1 MRRSSAFAI
10 ATIVALSAVAAHG
23 QTQIPVMLRVLGSVT
38 VPAGPAENA
47 LVIALNLEDF
57 AAVQTY
63 TGTDGTFSLPKLR
76 GGIYRIIA
84 LKQGFIPA
92 IATVVPT
99 KPDHK
104 VTLRMADEKSAR
116 ARSKAQE
123 IWEIRGSLPPDVL
136 REVDRVLAGEADLPY
151 EVPRLSGE
159 MVSMTGVANAAP
171 SYAQTAL
178 GLHSRLTDN
187 WQLGITGNMQ
197 RLANPIDT
205 SEDLT
210 SPVAESSVM
219 SMEIRSGAHES
230 YRVASTKSWWR
241 YRETL
246 DAGERQADVQ
256 AHNFEWEHG
265 DTRVQIRYLAQ
276 ANLYRPSAFDSDVI
290 EIGGDTPIVQTG
302 RSALGVSVRVVQESF
317 RGATNTTAP
326 GEVIRKADLGA
337 NGTVLVGHGL
347 LLQYGLASRIGLESS
362 AWAPKTGAE
371 WKFGKS
377 TAIFATGMYKVL
389 DESIATTTPIMTT
402 WSDEMR
408 ILPKYSYS
416 FGIASTKDAANQLS
430 GVISISKVDAP
441 LRVVSQDGFDQFW
454 DGLYVDAGDTRRDVR
469 VNGRRTF
476 GKTLA
481 LDVVASA
488 GEANPALAASGR
500 KSYVSGDLQ
509 STFLPTRTSL
519 ALSYR
524 GMRQPQPTTAEEY
537 RSKRVNV
544 RLAQSLYLPIDLNV
558 LLGIELANATN
569 SPFLADDPAEG
580 GSRRY
585 VGGLALK
592 F

>member
-1 MRRSSAFAI
+1 MRRFSAFAI
-10 ATIVALSAVAAHG
+10 ATIVALSAVAAHA
-23 QTQIPVMLRVLGSVT
+23 QTQLPAMLKVLGSVT
-38 VPAGPAENA
+38 IPAGPAENA

-63 TGTDGTFSLPKLR
+63 TGTDGSFSLPKLR
-76 GGIYRIIA
+76 NGIYRVIA

-92 IATVVPT
+92 TATVVPT
-99 KPDHK
+99 RSHHK

-116 ARSKAQE
+116 ARSRAQE

-151 EVPRLSGE
+151 EVPRFRGE

-178 GLHSRLTDN
+178 GLQSRLTDN
-187 WQLGITGNMQ
+187 WQLGISGNMQ
-197 RLANPIDT
+197 RVANPID
-205 SEDLT
+205 SSANLT

-219 SMEIRSGAHES
+219 SMEIRSGANES

-241 YRETL
+241 YRDTL

-265 DTRVQIRYLAQ
+265 ESRLQIRYLAQ

-290 EIGGDTPIVQTG
+290 EIGGDTSIMQTG

-317 RGATNTTAP
+317 RGATNTGTPA
-326 GEVIRKADLGA
+326 EVVRKADLGA
-337 NGTVLVGHGL
+337 NGTVLVGRGL
-347 LLQYGLASRIGLESS
+347 LLQYGLASRIGLDSS
-362 AWAPKTGAE
+362 AWAPRTGAE
-371 WKFGKS
+371 WKFNKS
-377 TAIFATGMYKVL
+377 SAIFVTGMYKVL
-389 DESIATTTPIMTT
+389 DESVATTTPIMTT
-402 WSDEMR
+402 WSDEAR

-416 FGIASTKDAANQLS
+416 LGVASTRNEANQVS
-430 GVISISKVDAP
+430 AVVSVSKVDAP
-441 LRVVSQDGFDQFW
+441 LRVVFADAFDQFW
-454 DGLYVDAGDTRRDVR
+454 DGLYVDSGDTRRDVR
-469 VNGRRTF
+469 LNGRKTF
-476 GKTLA
+476 GKALA
-481 LDVVASA
+481 VDVTTSA
-488 GEANPALAASGR
+488 GEAEPTLAASGR

-524 GMRQPQPTTAEEY
+524 GMRQPHPVTSADY
-537 RSKRVNV
+537 SSKRVNV
-544 RLAQSLYLPIDLNV
+544 RLAQSLYLPVDLKV
-558 LLGIELANATN
+558 LLGLELSNAAN
-569 SPFLADDPAEG
+569 SPFLADDPGQDDAK
-580 GSRRY
+580 RY
-585 VGGLALK
+585 IGGLALK